1 MIYLDNASTTKPQK
15 AAQDALIETFEN
27 FGNPSSLHGLG
38 LASEKVI
45 IKASEN
51 VARVLGVINT
61 LYNNGKELKNF
72 IEVYLEF
79 ILDLVKFNLI
89 RDINCT
95 SIPSYLA
102 AETNPVVQ
110 QTIDFPDIK
119 NWLNDLADLLLKIK
133 LETKYDSFYK
143 STIEAFLIRFCR

>member
-1 MIYLDNASTTKPQK
+1 MKLDQCADLSTDLSLEIVKPVLGVLSYE
-15 AAQDALIETFEN
+15 AMFNLTWALQDKDE
-27 FGNPSSLHGLG
+27 
-38 LASEKVI
+38 
-45 IKASEN
+45 
-51 VARVLGVINT
+51 ARVLGVINT

-79 ILDLVKFNLI
+79 VLDLVKFTLI

-95 SIPSYLA
+95 SIPNYLA
-102 AETNPVVQ
+102 SETNPVVQ